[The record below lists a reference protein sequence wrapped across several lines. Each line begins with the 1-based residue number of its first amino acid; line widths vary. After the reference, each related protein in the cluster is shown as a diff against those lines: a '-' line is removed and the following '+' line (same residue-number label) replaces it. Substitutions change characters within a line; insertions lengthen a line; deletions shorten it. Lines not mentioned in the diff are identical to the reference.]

1 MRTLS
6 VFNLNFKILE
16 FERKNSGIKLFRV
29 LHRMTFWRCLPL
41 FFSKFSE
48 ACSHDRTNITE
59 FRLEHDRKIFTTII
73 LYSWTWPKN
82 MTTTNINFTP
92 QKYVGAVGLDRLPS
106 SHWLWHLPSLAS
118 PVASHLYT
126 KKNHWFW
133 GERGGGGVRPCFK
146 TYVSQVNKNIRLG
159 G

>member
-48 ACSHDRTNITE
+48 ACSHDRTNMTE

-92 QKYVGAVGLDRLPS
+92 KKYAGAVAS
-106 SHWLWHLPSLAS
+106 SHWLGHLTSLS
-118 PVASHLYT
+118 LLLY
-126 KKNHWFW
+126 KKKHISCGW
-133 GERGGGGVRPCFK
+133 
-146 TYVSQVNKNIRLG
+146 RLG
-159 G
+159 GPRT